1 MYVVYLGYMKFAIKA
16 NHNRIFPHTT
26 TQIKYNLQ
34 IVQTSADHFIIFMAG
49 HGNIW
54 GHFDP

>member
-1 MYVVYLGYMKFAIKA
+1 MKFAIKP
-16 NHNRIFPHTT
+16 NHNQIFPHTT

-49 HGNIW
+49 HGNI
-54 GHFDP
+54 